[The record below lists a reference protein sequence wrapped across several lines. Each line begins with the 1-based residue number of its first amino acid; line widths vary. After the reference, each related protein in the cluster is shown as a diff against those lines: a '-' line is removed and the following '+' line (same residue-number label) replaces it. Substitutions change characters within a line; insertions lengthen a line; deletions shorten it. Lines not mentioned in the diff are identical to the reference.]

1 METLERTHVVTD
13 PAILYFGTPVVLLST
28 VNPDGRPNLAPIS
41 SVYWLGHQAMLGIN
55 RNSQSW
61 ANLDRTREVAVALPS
76 ADQVDAVNRLA
87 LTTGR
92 DSLSERQQ
100 RRGYRHVADKFGVS
114 GLTPVPADLIAPPL
128 VADCPVVLECTVDHM
143 DPDHAR
149 IPAVEVTVRRVHA
162 SPDIVMAGRPN
173 RIDPDRWRP
182 LIMSFQHFYG
192 LADGRL
198 IPSRL
203 ASVDEELYRV

>member
-1 METLERTHVVTD
+1 M
-13 PAILYFGTPVVLLST
+13 
-28 VNPDGRPNLAPIS
+28 
-41 SVYWLGHQAMLGIN
+41 
-55 RNSQSW
+55 
-61 ANLDRTREVAVALPS
+61 
-76 ADQVDAVNRLA
+76 
-87 LTTGR
+87 
-92 DSLSERQQ
+92 
-100 RRGYRHVADKFGVS
+100 
-114 GLTPVPADLIAPPL
+114 
-128 VADCPVVLECTVDHM
+128 ADCPVVLECTVDHM
-143 DPDHAR
+143 DPGHAR

-198 IPSRL
+198 VPSRL